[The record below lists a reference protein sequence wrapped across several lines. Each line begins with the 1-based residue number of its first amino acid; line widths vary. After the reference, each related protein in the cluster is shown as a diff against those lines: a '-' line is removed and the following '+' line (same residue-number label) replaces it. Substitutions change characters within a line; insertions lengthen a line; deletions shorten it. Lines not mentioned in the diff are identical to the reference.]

1 MIVCTKFVGRTG
13 TANMEHRSAGKNKGN
28 KKSEIVRYIFEHD
41 NASKTELT
49 KELELSMPTILQNTR
64 ELLEQ
69 GILLEGGEYES
80 TGGRRAKS
88 LTINGDAAYAVG
100 MDITSDHIAL
110 VLLNM
115 NGDLVSHTLINKNFS
130 STMEYYWDL
139 FHELDS
145 FIKEQKIGEEKI
157 LGIGVALPGIIDR
170 EEKILIKSH
179 ALKVEGISL
188 KLFAPMSRHKLHFE
202 NDANAAMI
210 AESRLL
216 KEDAIFL
223 FLSNTVGGAF
233 RTQGSIFRGNNRKAG
248 EFGHTVIVPNGRE
261 CQCGKK
267 GCVNSYCSAQALEK
281 ASGMPL
287 DETMKKV
294 AEKDPHAVAVWN
306 EYLDYLAI
314 TVSNLRMMYDTDI
327 ILGGDVGAYLEPYMM
342 EFGRRVMA
350 LNKFDSDVSYLKNS
364 VYKKGGAAAGA
375 ALHFIYEF
383 INEIC

>member
-1 MIVCTKFVGRTG
+1 
-13 TANMEHRSAGKNKGN
+13 MEHRNAGKNKGN
-28 KKSEIVRYIFEHD
+28 KKSEIVRYIFEHN

-49 KELELSMPTILQNTR
+49 KELGLSMPTILQNTK

-88 LTINGDAAYAVG
+88 LTINGEAAYAIG
-100 MDITSDHIAL
+100 LDITSDHVCF
-110 VLLNM
+110 VLLNL
-115 NGDLVSHTLINKNFS
+115 NGDILSHALITKNFS
-130 STMEYYWDL
+130 ATMEYYLEL
-139 FHELDS
+139 FRELDA
-145 FIKEQKIGEEKI
+145 FINEQNIEEEKM
-157 LGIGVALPGIIDR
+157 LGVGVAFPGIIDR
-170 EEKILIKSH
+170 EEKTLIKSH
-179 ALKVEGISL
+179 ALKVEGVSL
-188 KLFAPMSRHKLHFE
+188 KLFESMSQYKLHFE

-216 KEDAIFL
+216 NEDAIYL

-233 RTQGSIFRGNNRKAG
+233 RTQGSLFRGNNRKAG

-287 DETMKKV
+287 DETMRRV

-342 EFGRRVMA
+342 EFGKRVMA
-350 LNKFDSDVSYLKNS
+350 LNKFDHDISYLKNS
-364 VYKKGGAAAGA
+364 MYKRGGAAAGA
-375 ALHFIYEF
+375 ALHFIYKF
-383 INEIC
+383 ISEVC